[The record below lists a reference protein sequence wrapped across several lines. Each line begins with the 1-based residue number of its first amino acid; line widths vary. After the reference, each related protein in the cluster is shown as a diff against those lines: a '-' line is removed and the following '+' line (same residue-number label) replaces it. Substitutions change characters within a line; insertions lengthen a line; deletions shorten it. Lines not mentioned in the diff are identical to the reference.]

1 MKRSKIVLGII
12 AAALALSLA
21 IGGTLMLFTANTETA
36 TNVVTLG
43 KARIQIGEKNNNDSD
58 YTYIDASH
66 RFPPIFGSSSG
77 FTGNAVPK
85 DTLNKSVKILN
96 TGNVPVYVA
105 VVAKLR
111 VPDKSAGTHPKYLPL
126 GSVGDTTSSNTLIGW
141 LSDYSNKAKVNALLA
156 GVNINGDYWKGV
168 ETGDPT
174 NWKFFL
180 GSDNV
185 GTEPVGTA
193 AGAIFGAWV
202 YAYNGTYSALTP
214 GSDTYAVFDTITL
227 PDFGNEFENW
237 ELELDLTG
245 YAVQSGN
252 VSNVFN
258 GTTVNINST
267 DEAFVALKA
276 VLPSITLIP

>member
-1 MKRSKIVLGII
+1 
-12 AAALALSLA
+12 
-21 IGGTLMLFTANTETA
+21 MLFTANTETA

-66 RFPPIFGSSSG
+66 KFDIYGSSSG
-77 FTGNAVPK
+77 YTGNAVPK
-85 DTLNKSVKILN
+85 DTLKKSVVIKN

-111 VPDKSAGTHPKYLPL
+111 VPDKSTGAPQEYLPL
-126 GSVGDTTSSNTLIGW
+126 GDTSTPGTLLYWIVQP
-141 LSDYSNKAKVNALLA
+141 DNKAAVEALLA
-156 GVNINGDYWKGV
+156 GVNIKGDYWKGV
-168 ETGDPT
+168 SPT
-174 NWKFFL
+174 NTNWHFFA

-185 GTEPVGTA
+185 GTGGVQ

-202 YAYNGTYSALTP
+202 YAYNGTYSALLP
-214 GSDTYAVFDTITL
+214 GAETYSVFDTITL

-252 VSNVFN
+252 VSNTFSTSPVLYIDN
-258 GTTVNINST
+258 T
-267 DEAFVALKA
+267 DEAFVALKD
-276 VLPSITLIP
+276 VLPIDVTTLLP